1 MSNCCKDK
9 ECGNL
14 SFKKSF
20 ETLDYPNNES
30 KNVSDSHLYSLK
42 LGLDEVAKGTKPDSL
57 WVSSMRDALDVY
69 EQYLNSSG
77 CCSDDTLRF
86 P

>member
-1 MSNCCKDK
+1 MSCCKDN

-14 SFKKSF
+14 SLKKSF
-20 ETLDYPNNES
+20 EVPSNNES
-30 KNVSDSHLYSLK
+30 KKISDSHLYSLK

-57 WVSSMRDALDVY
+57 WVSSMKDALDVY

-77 CCSDDTLRF
+77 CCSDDTLRY